1 MTEYTEGSHTDEI
14 RADEPAADQ
23 SRTSDRST
31 TYGTN
36 PDPDTAG
43 ADLPQIPSEIVGNTT
58 DIVSRDSTATAGET
72 PEELVENE
80 A

>member
-1 MTEYTEGSHTDEI
+1 MTEYPEGTPAGELH
-14 RADEPAADQ
+14 ADEPDTDE
-23 SRTSDRST
+23 SRSSDRST

-36 PDPDTAG
+36 PETDSAH
-43 ADLPQIPSEIVGNTT
+43 ADLPQIPPEIVGNTT
-58 DIVSRDSTATAGET
+58 DIVSRDATATAGET

>member
-1 MTEYTEGSHTDEI
+1 MNEHTETEHTDE
-14 RADEPAADQ
+14 P
-23 SRTSDRST
+23 RTSDRST

-36 PDPDTAG
+36 PDADATS
-43 ADLPQIPSEIVGNTT
+43 ADLPEIPPEIVGNTT
-58 DIVSRDSTATAGET
+58 DIVSRDWTATAGET